1 MSEDFEHVEL
11 GELPQPDTTSV
22 DDVLQAIQQKNIA
35 VAKASFG
42 DLMSQ
47 KVNDALENE
56 KVAIANQIFNNAPEE
71 EEVEDE
77 EVEVESDD
85 EEGFDPENMESE
97 LEDIF
102 DEEETEV

>member
-22 DDVLQAIQQKNIA
+22 DDVLAAIQQKNIA

-42 DLMSQ
+42 DLMAQ

-56 KVAIANQIFNNAPEE
+56 KVAVANQIFNNAPEE
-71 EEVEDE
+71 VESEEE
-77 EVEVESDD
+77 EVESDED
-85 EEGFDPENMESE
+85 IDIESE

-102 DEEETEV
+102 DEEESEV

>member
-22 DDVLQAIQQKNIA
+22 DDVLAAIQQKNIA

-42 DLMSQ
+42 DLMAQ

-56 KVAIANQIFNNAPEE
+56 KVAVANQIFNNAPEE
-71 EEVEDE
+71 VESEEVESEE
-77 EVEVESDD
+77 EVVSDED
-85 EEGFDPENMESE
+85 IDIESE

>member
-22 DDVLQAIQQKNIA
+22 DDVLAAIQQKNIA

-42 DLMSQ
+42 DLMAQ

-71 EEVEDE
+71 VESEE
-77 EVEVESDD
+77 EVESDED
-85 EEGFDPENMESE
+85 IDIESE

>member
-22 DDVLQAIQQKNIA
+22 DDVLAAIQQKNIA

-42 DLMSQ
+42 DLMAQ

-56 KVAIANQIFNNAPEE
+56 KVAVANQIFNNAPEE
-71 EEVEDE
+71 VESEE
-77 EVEVESDD
+77 EVESDED
-85 EEGFDPENMESE
+85 IDIESE

-102 DEEETEV
+102 DEEESEV

>member
-22 DDVLQAIQQKNIA
+22 DDVLAAIQQKNIA

-42 DLMSQ
+42 DLMAQ

-56 KVAIANQIFNNAPEE
+56 KVAVANQIFNNAPEE
-71 EEVEDE
+71 VESEE
-77 EVEVESDD
+77 EVESDED
-85 EEGFDPENMESE
+85 FDIESE

-102 DEEETEV
+102 DEEESEV

>member
-1 MSEDFEHVEL
+1 MSEDFEHAEVA
-11 GELPQPDTTSV
+11 ELPQPDTTSV

-42 DLMSQ
+42 DLMAQ

-56 KVAIANQIFNNAPEE
+56 KVAVANQIFNNAPEE
-71 EEVEDE
+71 EAEVEE
-77 EVEVESDD
+77 PQAETEVDVEQ
-85 EEGFDPENMESE
+85 E

-102 DEEETEV
+102 DEEEVPEA

>member
-1 MSEDFEHVEL
+1 MSEDFEHAEVA
-11 GELPQPDTTSV
+11 ELPQPDTTSV

-42 DLMSQ
+42 DLMAQ

-56 KVAIANQIFNNAPEE
+56 KVAVANQIFNNAPEE
-71 EEVEDE
+71 AEAEVEE
-77 EVEVESDD
+77 PQAETEVDVEQ
-85 EEGFDPENMESE
+85 E

-102 DEEETEV
+102 DEEEVPEA

>member
-1 MSEDFEHVEL
+1 MSEDFEHAEVA
-11 GELPQPDTTSV
+11 ELPQPDTTSV

-42 DLMSQ
+42 DLMAQ

-56 KVAIANQIFNNAPEE
+56 KVAVANQIFNNAPEE
-71 EEVEDE
+71 AEVEE
-77 EVEVESDD
+77 PQAETEVDVEQ
-85 EEGFDPENMESE
+85 E

-102 DEEETEV
+102 DEEEVPES

>member
-22 DDVLQAIQQKNIA
+22 DNVLAAIQQKNIA
-35 VAKASFG
+35 VAKASFS
-42 DLMSQ
+42 DLMGQ

-56 KVAIANQIFNNAPEE
+56 KIAIANQIFNNAPEE
-71 EEVEDE
+71 VESEE
-77 EVEVESDD
+77 EVESDED
-85 EEGFDPENMESE
+85 IDIESE

-102 DEEETEV
+102 DEEESEV

>member
-22 DDVLQAIQQKNIA
+22 DDVLAAIQQKNIA

-42 DLMSQ
+42 DLMAQ

-71 EEVEDE
+71 LESEEEEVEYE
-77 EVEVESDD
+77 EEVESDED
-85 EEGFDPENMESE
+85 IDIESE

-102 DEEETEV
+102 DEEESEV

>member
-22 DDVLQAIQQKNIA
+22 DDVLAAIQQKNIA

-42 DLMSQ
+42 DLMAQ

-56 KVAIANQIFNNAPEE
+56 KVSIANQIFNNAPEE
-71 EEVEDE
+71 VESEEE
-77 EVEVESDD
+77 EEVESDED
-85 EEGFDPENMESE
+85 IDIESE

-102 DEEETEV
+102 DEEESEV

>member
-77 EVEVESDD
+77 EVESDD

>member
-1 MSEDFEHVEL
+1 MSEDFEHAEL
-11 GELPQPDTTSV
+11 AELPQPDTTSV

-42 DLMSQ
+42 DLMAQ

-56 KVAIANQIFNNAPEE
+56 KVAIANRVFNNAPEE
-71 EEVEDE
+71 DEVESEEEVESEGE
-77 EVEVESDD
+77 EIDI
-85 EEGFDPENMESE
+85 ESE

-102 DEEETEV
+102 DEEDPEV